1 MTHEI
6 KEGVL
11 IINLSGS
18 LLTDELRKPV
28 AEVLEK
34 NLSEGTKKVLIGMRD
49 VKFINS
55 TGLAVL
61 LGASSII
68 RGGGGKL
75 ALCSA
80 PDQTKQLI
88 KMIKLEPMFPFQA
101 DEAAGIAFLN
111 A

>member
-1 MTHEI
+1 MTHEV

-18 LLTDELRKPV
+18 LLSDERRKPV
-28 AEVLEK
+28 TELLEK
-34 NLSEGTKKVLIGMRD
+34 NLAEGTKKVLIGMRD

-68 RGGGGKL
+68 RGAGGKL
-75 ALCSA
+75 ALAGA

-88 KMIKLEPMFPFQA
+88 KMIKLEAMFPFQA

>member
-1 MTHEI
+1 MTHET

-28 AEVLEK
+28 SELLEK
-34 NLSEGTKKVLIGMRD
+34 SIAGGVNKLLLNLRD

-61 LGASSII
+61 LGASSIV
-68 RGGGGKL
+68 RAGGGKL